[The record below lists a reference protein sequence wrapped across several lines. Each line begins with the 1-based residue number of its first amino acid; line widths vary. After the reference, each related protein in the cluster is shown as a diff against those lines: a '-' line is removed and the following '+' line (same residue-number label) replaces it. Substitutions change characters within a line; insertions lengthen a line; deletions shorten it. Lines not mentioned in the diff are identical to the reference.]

1 MKIMIGMASLY
12 DIAEKAC
19 KVYRQELAEAED
31 MDEVKC
37 VFYALEDVMRL
48 WTVASGFDCEDD
60 LLLTIEKR
68 EEQRDGSDNRN

>member
-1 MKIMIGMASLY
+1 MKIMIVMASLY

-19 KVYRQELAEAED
+19 KVCRQD
-31 MDEVKC
+31 DVKC
-37 VFYALEDVMRL
+37 VFYALDDVMRL
-48 WTVASGFDCEDD
+48 WTAASGFDCEDG